1 MAATKEN
8 LYRLH
13 SVSVV
18 VTAKFHN
25 PSVLNRDFL
34 VSKRIVPEDWE
45 VTEGFTTPGLSVLS
59 YNNGIQWTL
68 DQSKLTV
75 TESCDSSF
83 RDEYRVY
90 SLVAAYLE
98 VLPDVPYRSLGLN
111 YSISKK
117 QENPERW
124 LTQRFLKSGN
134 WLRGQPNIL
143 RMVPNFTLDADE
155 AVCNISFSAGQVPSP
170 QSEPHNA
177 VIVNGNMH
185 HAGPLDANGLRA
197 AIGRWPSRQAFV
209 ITALHKLLRKPQR

>member
-18 VTAKFHN
+18 VTAEFHN

-98 VLPDVPYRSLGLN
+98 VLPVVPYRSLGLN

-124 LTQRFLKSGN
+124 LTQRFLKPGN
-134 WLRGQPNIL
+134 L
-143 RMVPNFTLDADE
+143 A
-155 AVCNISFSAGQVPSP
+155 
-170 QSEPHNA
+170 
-177 VIVNGNMH
+177 
-185 HAGPLDANGLRA
+185 
-197 AIGRWPSRQAFV
+197 
-209 ITALHKLLRKPQR
+209 